1 MSMNAM
7 PVASRENQALAA
19 RTAGERPGNHLASA
33 RGPGPRLGELFTTL
47 SAQGAAHTAVPH
59 GR

>member
-7 PVASRENQALAA
+7 PVARRENQALAA
-19 RTAGERPGNHLASA
+19 LTAGERPGNHLASA
-33 RGPGPRLGELFTTL
+33 RAPGRLGGLFATI

>member
-1 MSMNAM
+1 MSAM
-7 PVASRENQALAA
+7 PVASRENQGVAAL
-19 RTAGERPGNHLASA
+19 TAGERASGLAPG
-33 RGPGPRLGELFTTL
+33 RLGELFTTL